1 MIVTDILEVNLG
13 HSKKKKAYK
22 IYLDYNFAFLLYSQ
36 DIKLYG
42 LKKGLDL
49 SEETYHKIIEETVY
63 RRAKQKA
70 LAILKFADRTQYEL
84 YIKLKDAY
92 YTDEIIDRTI
102 EYLKGYNYLNDVRYA
117 SNYIRSKMYQQS
129 KLVLKSKLLQKG
141 IDRDTIEKIIFYE
154 YQTSAEDKDPEIL
167 AINKHIKKKYKDLTC
182 LTKEEKQKLIT
193 SLYRKGFNLDKIH
206 KCLDI

>member
-84 YIKLKDAY
+84 YIKLKRC
-92 YTDEIIDRTI
+92 I
-102 EYLKGYNYLNDVRYA
+102 
-117 SNYIRSKMYQQS
+117 
-129 KLVLKSKLLQKG
+129 
-141 IDRDTIEKIIFYE
+141 
-154 YQTSAEDKDPEIL
+154 
-167 AINKHIKKKYKDLTC
+167 
-182 LTKEEKQKLIT
+182 
-193 SLYRKGFNLDKIH
+193 LYR
-206 KCLDI
+206 

>member
-1 MIVTDILEVNLG
+1 MD
-13 HSKKKKAYK
+13 
-22 IYLDYNFAFLLYSQ
+22 
-36 DIKLYG
+36 

-141 IDRDTIEKIIFYE
+141 IDRDTIEKIIFNE
-154 YQTSAEDKDPEIL
+154 YQTSAEDKDPEII
-167 AINKHIKKKYKDLTC
+167 AINKHIKKKYKDLHV
-182 LTKEEKQKLIT
+182 
-193 SLYRKGFNLDKIH
+193 Y
-206 KCLDI
+206 